1 MPVHEITEDFL
12 KALDRYFAG
21 EINAREGAKEA
32 SLSGPSRF
40 LEILKEAYRKG
51 YVTIRSPMNQQKR
64 DKFRQWV
71 GLSSKLEPYILKGV
85 PDDRTFSLKAA
96 ETALIYL
103 RRLLLNEKI
112 NEVNIGVIS
121 GSSTGSLVEALVTSR
136 LWEEVMTEEDVKKVK
151 NRDVHINV
159 IALNANPVMGW
170 ELQGDANISAFRM
183 AVLLKKKLSK
193 TAEDVTPIGIT
204 NAFLVLQDS
213 SENKKE
219 VSPIDPELLKITDP
233 KRLDSKAA
241 GSKID
246 IIITGM
252 GSTKDSI
259 FTQIMEKEG
268 IKIPREAVGDV
279 MYSPVDKFGKELPL
293 MKDGVNYTVY
303 NPIRSV
309 TMKELVESGS
319 VVLLVARNSRRG
331 RPVNKTQAI
340 RAAIR
345 GRYINVICTDE
356 TTASEIMK
364 EPV

>member
-1 MPVHEITEDFL
+1 MFDHEITEGFL
-12 KALDRYFAG
+12 RALDHYFSGDIKSRDA
-21 EINAREGAKEA
+21 AKEA
-32 SLSGPSRF
+32 GLSSPNKF
-40 LEILKEAYRKG
+40 LDILKEAYRRG
-51 YVTIRSPMNQQKR
+51 YVVIRSPINQSLC

-71 GLSSKLEPYILKGV
+71 GLSSKLEPYILKGE

-103 RRLLLNEKI
+103 RRLLLNENI
-112 NEVNIGVIS
+112 HEVNIGIIS
-121 GSSTGSLVEALVTSR
+121 GSSTGSLIDALVTTN
-136 LWEEVMTEEDVKKVK
+136 LWEDVMAEEDVKKVK

-159 IALNANPVMGW
+159 IALNANPVIGW

-183 AVLLKKKLSK
+183 AVLLKEKLSK
-193 TAEDVTPIGIT
+193 REKDVTPIGTT

-233 KRLDSKAA
+233 KRLDSKAS

-252 GSTKDSI
+252 GSTEDSI

-268 IKIPREAVGDV
+268 IKIPEGAVGDV

-293 MKDGVNYTVY
+293 TKGGVNYTVY

-331 RPVNKTQAI
+331 RPVNKTHAI

-345 GRYINVICTDE
+345 GKYINVICTDE
-356 TTASEIMK
+356 NTASEIMK
-364 EPV
+364 EPA